1 MFNCHRRTVSQNSS
15 HVTFPYPKSPA
26 AQLQRPRYKHS
37 RSQSPWTW
45 TLFQC
50 SKALRNRDTIRWV
63 VRVQHDKYTTSKG
76 LSVKPSTHGGPIFG
90 HQRSCSVERSAELL
104 LAIRRCSFPLTFT
117 ICPGSTFASWKI
129 WVPRVCLLNLWP
141 KNAATGALHSSK
153 HQLFWV
159 WMVWVLLVLW
169 LQLHIFAS
177 HLWISPPSRSH
188 HWKPA
193 TDELNMEG
201 MTQIPLP
208 MKWCSRGQWCINHHS
223 HLRLSYLQDYILL
236 IPPFQKKKE
245 IYIYDILWY
254 INHI

>member
-15 HVTFPYPKSPA
+15 HFTFPYPKSPA

-63 VRVQHDKYTTSKG
+63 VRVQHDKYIQVHYQQGLFCETVNPWWSNLRTPEKLLRWEVSWVAASHQEVFFPFDLHDLSWIDICQLKNMGPTGMFKACDQKMRRLERCILQNTSCG
-76 LSVKPSTHGGPIFG
+76 
-90 HQRSCSVERSAELL
+90 
-104 LAIRRCSFPLTFT
+104 
-117 ICPGSTFASWKI
+117 
-129 WVPRVCLLNLWP
+129 
-141 KNAATGALHSSK
+141 
-153 HQLFWV
+153 V

-208 MKWCSRGQWCINHHS
+208 MKWCSHGQWCINHHS
-223 HLRLSYLQDYILL
+223 HLRLSYLQDYIC
-236 IPPFQKKKE
+236 
-245 IYIYDILWY
+245 
-254 INHI
+254 